1 MNYVFIRCIY
11 RKKVFKKM
19 YEINKFQF
27 LYVENGLL
35 VIFVF
40 NVIYY
45 LINFLMSIYFK
56 FVKKYFSFE
65 N

>member
-1 MNYVFIRCIY
+1 MH
-11 RKKVFKKM
+11 
-19 YEINKFQF
+19 ETNKSQL

-35 VIFVF
+35 VIFAF

-45 LINFLMSIYFK
+45 LINFLMSTYLK
-56 FVKKYFSFE
+56 PVKKHFSFE